1 MKLSQCLR
9 TNQQQAQENTPCTEF
24 LMYHSSLGRQPYELA
39 PSQCVRAC
47 VCMLK
52 SYKIK
57 LQEELIRSNLP
68 GEGSCI
74 VSCQQVMKQG
84 CQLTGGP
91 KHFQ

>member
-1 MKLSQCLR
+1 MKLIQHHR
-9 TNQQQAQENTPCTEF
+9 KKQQQAQENIPCIKL
-24 LMYHSSLGRQPYELA
+24 LMYHSSLGRQPSQLA
-39 PSQCVRAC
+39 PSQCARVC

-52 SYKIK
+52 SYEIM

>member
-1 MKLSQCLR
+1 MPGSPFPGC
-9 TNQQQAQENTPCTEF
+9 ESVC
-24 LMYHSSLGRQPYELA
+24 
-39 PSQCVRAC
+39 
-47 VCMLK
+47 CMLK
-52 SYKIK
+52 SYKIM

-74 VSCQQVMKQG
+74 VNCQQVMKQG

>member
-1 MKLSQCLR
+1 MKLIQCPR
-9 TNQQQAQENTPCTEF
+9 TKQQQAQENIPCTKF
-24 LMYHSSLGRQPYELA
+24 LMYHSFLGGSHPSLPLQSVYV
-39 PSQCVRAC
+39 SV
-47 VCMLK
+47 LK
-52 SYKIK
+52 SYEIM